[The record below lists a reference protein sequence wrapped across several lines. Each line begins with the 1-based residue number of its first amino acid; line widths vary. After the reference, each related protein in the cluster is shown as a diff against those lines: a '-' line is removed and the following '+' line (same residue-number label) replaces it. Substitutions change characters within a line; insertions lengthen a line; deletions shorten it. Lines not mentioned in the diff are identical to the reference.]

1 MQHLAGKSSGCNNK
15 NHGSYQVDSWQEYQS
30 HITAKCRRGWL
41 GLFATEGRSSGS
53 FTKSPERHH
62 EAKSICLVT
71 LFMPR
76 SAPGSRPGQSDWDC
90 KTSMTS
96 SWGQWPGHQHIRGR
110 GSGACSDLEHY
121 TAIVW
126 ACRLHLFATL
136 HIKTQP
142 CNCPISYCN
151 ASQQQQEGGRVP
163 PGHAKQPDHPGLLDV
178 WLDSCC
184 ERWSM
189 VSVLDMCEK
198 SEVCVTS
205 TWEPK
210 AWLTAVG
217 ETFSWTVTYPTL
229 AFPLIPA
236 GRQDDCQIEGQEVSE
251 HKGILKEQKGCCC
264 SASRSLPSSRGF

>member
-1 MQHLAGKSSGCNNK
+1 
-15 NHGSYQVDSWQEYQS
+15 
-30 HITAKCRRGWL
+30 
-41 GLFATEGRSSGS
+41 
-53 FTKSPERHH
+53 
-62 EAKSICLVT
+62 
-71 LFMPR
+71 MPR